1 MRRRDLFAA
10 SALAVGA
17 GASAQA
23 QSSTSSGAPQWENP
37 VRKTLKEGK
46 PVVGAT
52 ITVPSPDIA
61 ARMATFGFDFL
72 WIEMEHSGI
81 TLETARNMIL
91 ATRGLPCVPFI
102 RVPFNE
108 IWLAKRALDIGAMG
122 VLFPFTSTPE
132 LARAAVHACK
142 YPPTGGRGS
151 GGGLAS
157 LRWPAPEGYANF
169 ADRNVMV
176 IVIIEEKRAVESIE
190 EIAAVPGI
198 DVMFIG
204 ANDLSYSYGYRGR
217 KDAADYQAGVQ
228 RVLDAGRKHGIPVGW
243 PAAAAE
249 IPDLMKRGF
258 RFFQGASE
266 LAMLAPGAQAYADAA
281 GKKPAEQGERL
292 LY

>member
-1 MRRRDLFAA
+1 MRRRDLFSAGLIAGGMA
-10 SALAVGA
+10 SVG
-17 GASAQA
+17 AQA
-23 QSSTSSGAPQWENP
+23 QSAVSGEWENP
-37 VRKTLKEGK
+37 VRKTMKEGK

-52 ITVPSPDIA
+52 ITVPSADVA
-61 ARMATFGFDFL
+61 ARMATLGFDFL

-122 VLFPFTSTPE
+122 VMFPFTSTPD

-142 YPPTGGRGS
+142 YPPVGGRGS

-176 IVIIEEKRAVESIE
+176 IVIIEQRQAVENIE
-190 EIAAVPGI
+190 EIAAVPGV
-198 DVMFIG
+198 DVLFIG
-204 ANDLSYSYGYRGR
+204 ANDLSFSYGYRGR
-217 KDAADYQAGVQ
+217 KDAPDYQAAVR
-228 RVLDAGRKHGIPVGW
+228 RVLAAGKKNGIPVGW
-243 PAAAAE
+243 PAAAAD
-249 IPDLMKRGF
+249 IPELMKQGF
-258 RFFQGASE
+258 SFFQGGSE
-266 LAMLAPGAQAYADAA
+266 LAMIAAGAKAFTDAT
-281 GKKPAEQGERL
+281 GKKPADAGERP